1 MMCVERSGAKVKK
14 GREGKRREEKGREG
28 KEGTRCRSEIRK
40 EETKKAREK
49 VVLCSRDENVGKG
62 GVD

>member
-1 MMCVERSGAKVKK
+1 MMCVERSGAKVK
-14 GREGKRREEKGREG
+14 KGREG